1 MRYSGWMCPVS
12 TLSRRKIILLEELNL
27 TRDEKRKTDEELK
40 KTEEKLRLAHETI
53 RKMELAMKTINE
65 KMQRVVAEKGE
76 IELALADIIDG
87 HNINKQEAR
96 KTTRLK
102 MNKIKKCSLEG
113 NVSTIRLQCHCYPS
127 RGYNCYVR
135 IF

>member
-1 MRYSGWMCPVS
+1 M
-12 TLSRRKIILLEELNL
+12 
-27 TRDEKRKTDEELK
+27 K

-65 KMQRVVAEKGE
+65 KMQRVVVEKGE

-102 MNKIKKCSLEG
+102 MNKIKKTCSPEG

-127 RGYNCYVR
+127 RGYNRYVNPDFLDAQSSCYGCR
-135 IF
+135 PKNN